1 MTNSPLTFVNRFMH
15 NVVKWPNILLK
26 SYGVHNARFSNYVWS
41 FYNITHERVKM
52 LYSQQF
58 YFDISLISHR
68 LQYKY
73 QDYNILDAIYYNKL
87 FFSS

>member
-1 MTNSPLTFVNRFMH
+1 
-15 NVVKWPNILLK
+15 
-26 SYGVHNARFSNYVWS
+26 
-41 FYNITHERVKM
+41 M

-58 YFDISLISHR
+58 YFDISLILHR

-73 QDYNILDAIYYNKL
+73 QDYNILDEIYYNKL